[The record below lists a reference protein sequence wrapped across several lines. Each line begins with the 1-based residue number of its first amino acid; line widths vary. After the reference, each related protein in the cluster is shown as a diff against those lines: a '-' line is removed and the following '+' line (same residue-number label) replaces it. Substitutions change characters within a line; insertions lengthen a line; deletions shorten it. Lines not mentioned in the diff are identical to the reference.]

1 MVRDKFNIAAD
12 ELERKIGYRF
22 SDRGILRL
30 ALTHSS
36 YANEIKAKNKH
47 ELCNE
52 RLEFLGDSVLS
63 LVTSEYI
70 FSQYASLPEG
80 ELTKIRADAVCE
92 DALSE
97 YAHDIALGS
106 YLFLGRGEEQNGGR
120 ERKSICADAFEALI
134 AAIYTDSKNQGKDPF
149 VCAKRFVLPY
159 VSAHIKKLIARGR
172 SGDYKTKLQQII
184 QQVNGEVL
192 EYVVVSET
200 GPDHNKT
207 FAVEAHLNS
216 NVIGKGKGKNKR
228 EAEQAA
234 AKEALS
240 LFGEA

>member
-1 MVRDKFNIAAD
+1 MSEKFNALAE
-12 ELERKIGYRF
+12 ELEGKIGYSF
-22 SDRGILRL
+22 ADRGILRL

-52 RLEFLGDSVLS
+52 RLEFLGDSILS

-70 FSQYASLPEG
+70 FSAYPSLPEG
-80 ELTKIRADAVCE
+80 ELTKIRAESVCE
-92 DALSE
+92 EALSE
-97 YAHDIALGS
+97 YASDISLGT
-106 YLFLGRGEEQNGGR
+106 YLFLGRGEKQNGGR

-134 AAIYTDSKNQGKDPF
+134 AAIFTDSKKRGEPDPF
-149 VCAKRFVLPY
+149 LQAKSFVLPY
-159 VSAHIKKLIARGR
+159 ISVHVEKLIKRGK
-172 SGDYKTKLQQII
+172 SGDYKTKLQQIV

-207 FAVEAHLNS
+207 FVVEAHLNS